1 MSAEASGR
9 VYDLGFRRYEGP
21 REGRRRAILAVY
33 TNGLRAALGLGRG
46 GRAKVVPWLF
56 IGAALIP
63 AVVMALIAGAVDRA
77 APGFDASKSLPSHA
91 GYYGIASIVMLVF
104 VAVIGAE
111 LFCTDRRD
119 GTISLY
125 LVRPLRPTDYAAARW
140 AALVTVVVAA
150 AWLPQVVLLAGLV
163 LGAADPVAYLGDHW
177 ADVPRFLLAGA
188 ALAVYYASLASLV
201 SAYATRRAYAAAFT
215 VGAFIVSAAV
225 VGGVVDVL
233 SLETGRWLGL
243 LSLPDVPLYVND
255 LVFGGESTAGTTAAE
270 QLPAAVQVGWFLL
283 LSAVATLATL
293 HRYRRLAT

>member
-1 MSAEASGR
+1 
-9 VYDLGFRRYEGP
+9 
-21 REGRRRAILAVY
+21 
-33 TNGLRAALGLGRG
+33 
-46 GRAKVVPWLF
+46 KVVPWLF

-63 AVVMALIAGAVDRA
+63 AVVMALVAGAVNRA
-77 APGFDASKSLPSHA
+77 APGFDASRSLPSHA

-111 LFCTDRRD
+111 LYCPDRRN

-140 AALVTVVVAA
+140 SALVTIVVAA

-177 ADVPRFLLAGA
+177 ADIPRFLLAGA

-215 VGAFIVSAAV
+215 VGAFIVTGAV
-225 VGGVVDVL
+225 IGGVVDVL
-233 SLETGRWLGL
+233 SLDAGRWLGL
-243 LSLPDVPLYVND
+243 LSLPDLPLYVND
-255 LVFGGESTAGTTAAE
+255 LVFGGKSTAGTTAAE
-270 QLPAAVQVGWFLL
+270 HLPAAIQVGWFLL
-283 LSAVATLATL
+283 VSAAATLATL

>member
-1 MSAEASGR
+1 MSAQASGR

-33 TNGLRAALGLGRG
+33 TNGLRTALGLGRG

-91 GYYGIASIVMLVF
+91 GYYGIAAIVMVVF
-104 VAVIGAE
+104 VAVIAAE
-111 LFCTDRRD
+111 LYCPDRRN

-150 AWLPQVVLLAGLV
+150 AWLPQLVLLAGLV
-163 LGAADPVAYLGDHW
+163 LGAADPVGYLGDHW
-177 ADVPRFLLAGA
+177 ADIPRFLVAGA

-201 SAYATRRAYAAAFT
+201 SAHAARRAYAAAFT

-233 SLETGRWLGL
+233 SVDTGRWLAL

-255 LVFGGESTAGTTAAE
+255 LVFGGEPTAGPKAAE
-270 QLPAAVQVGWFLL
+270 HLPAAIQVGWFLL
-283 LSAVATLATL
+283 LSAAATLATL

>member
-1 MSAEASGR
+1 MSAQGGGT

-33 TNGLRAALGLGRG
+33 TNGLRTALGLGRG

-56 IGAALIP
+56 IGASLIP
-63 AVVMALIAGAVDRA
+63 AFVMALIAGAVDRA
-77 APGFDASKSLPSHA
+77 APGFDASRSLPSHA
-91 GYYGIASIVMLVF
+91 GYYGIASIVMVVF

-111 LFCTDRRD
+111 LYCPDRRN

-125 LVRPLRPTDYAAARW
+125 FVRPLRPTDYAAGRW
-140 AALVTVVVAA
+140 AALATVAVAA
-150 AWLPQVVLLAGLV
+150 AWLPQIVLLAGLV
-163 LGAADPVAYLGDHW
+163 LGAADPVTYLGDHW
-177 ADVPRFLLAGA
+177 ADIPRFLLAGA
-188 ALAVYYASLASLV
+188 ALAVYYASIASLV
-201 SAYATRRAYAAAFT
+201 SAYAIRRAYAAAFT

-255 LVFGGESTAGTTAAE
+255 LVFGGKATAGSTAAE
-270 QLPAAVQVGWFLL
+270 HLPASVQVGWFLL
-283 LSAVATLATL
+283 VSAVATLATL
-293 HRYRRLAT
+293 LRYRRLAR